1 FKVPFCC
8 LVTQEGC
15 AALASA
21 LNSNP
26 SHLRELDLS
35 YNHPGASGEKLLS
48 AGQED
53 PTWRLDKLR
62 YEEATSPTRP
72 RADGFR
78 QTEKLRD
85 IFLRSTP
92 TFWAKSPFPDFPTL
106 RADVGHHFLLCG
118 SVPMG
123 SISC

>member
-21 LNSNP
+21 LSSNP

-48 AGQED
+48 AQLED

-62 YEEATSPTRP
+62 YGEATSPTRP

-85 IFLRSTP
+85 IFFTKHSNILGKIPFSRLPHTESRCWTP
-92 TFWAKSPFPDFPTL
+92 FSPLWFSSY
-106 RADVGHHFLLCG
+106 G
-118 SVPMG
+118 
-123 SISC
+123 